1 MRQLSGALCRLAL
14 PIAVAAVWGVLPAIA
29 LAQTSAPSGPGAG
42 QQQAAPPSQPGQPT
56 QGQPPARG
64 TESDPALS
72 RECQTPGL
80 TLSGTAAL
88 PNVTRALRERK
99 VIRILTIG
107 ASSAGGRGAADNNY
121 YGLIESILEKAVPGL
136 DVKLIDRGVSGELAA
151 NAAERM
157 KTEVALV
164 NPDLVLWQVG
174 THDALMHVPVAEFR
188 QTVADTLDWLKAHN
202 VDAVVVG
209 LHYLKRL
216 ATDRHYQAV
225 RTALA
230 RVLEAKKVMRIGR
243 YEAQRVI
250 EQARQA
256 SHGLAV
262 NEFAAT
268 EAGYACLSEY
278 VVKALSSG
286 IFARPQR
293 AKPGKGT

>member
-1 MRQLSGALCRLAL
+1 MRHLSGALCRLAL
-14 PIAVAAVWGVLPAIA
+14 PIAAAAAWGILPVSAV
-29 LAQTSAPSGPGAG
+29 AQTSSPTGPATGH
-42 QQQAAPPSQPGQPT
+42 QQAAPQPSQPA
-56 QGQPPARG
+56 QGQPPAKG
-64 TESDPALS
+64 TDNDPALS

-80 TLSGTAAL
+80 TLRGGAAL

-136 DVKLIDRGVSGELAA
+136 DVQIVDRGVSGELAA
-151 NAAERM
+151 NAAERL

-174 THDALMHVPVAEFR
+174 THDALMHVPVSDFR
-188 QTVADTLDWLKAHN
+188 YTVSDTIDWLKAHN
-202 VDAVVVG
+202 VDVVVVG

-216 ATDRHYQAV
+216 VTDPHYQEIRA
-225 RTALA
+225 ALA
-230 RVLEAKKVMRIGR
+230 RILDAKKVMRIGR

-256 SHGLAV
+256 SRGFAT
-262 NEFAAT
+262 NEFSAT
-268 EAGYACLSEY
+268 ESGYACLSEY
-278 VVKALSSG
+278 IVKALSSG
-286 IFARPQR
+286 IFVRPQR
-293 AKPGKGT
+293 GKPGKGT